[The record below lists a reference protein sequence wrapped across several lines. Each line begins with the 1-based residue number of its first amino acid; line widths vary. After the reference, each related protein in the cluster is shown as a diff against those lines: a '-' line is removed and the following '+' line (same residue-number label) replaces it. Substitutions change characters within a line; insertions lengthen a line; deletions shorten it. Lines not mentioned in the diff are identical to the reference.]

1 MKKAFKNDWELARK
15 AATVETT
22 FSSKLQQLRGEKGLS
37 QQAVAN
43 AIGIHKNSYQQ
54 YEYGGKFPAFATL
67 VLLADFLD
75 VSIDY
80 LAGRTDVPQVVRSAQ
95 WQTNQDA

>member
-1 MKKAFKNDWELARK
+1 MKKAFKNNLELASM
-15 AATVETT
+15 AAAVETT
-22 FSSKLQQLRGEKGLS
+22 FSTKLRQLRGEKGLS

-43 AIGIHKNSYQQ
+43 AIGVHKNSYQQ

-67 VLLADFLD
+67 ALLADFLD

-95 WQTNQDA
+95 WQANQEL